1 MCKVYSKMGLF
12 TNNAIVNSAS
22 LLLSR
27 NTHRLSETT
36 SGLGVLTTDLQVPV
50 VTQTTV
56 RTIITNP
63 TLLLP
68 HLLQTVQILTEVG
81 LQVVGDNLLVLAGL
95 HILLSVQEPLGDVV
109 LQRVGNDSNQSV
121 DLLVAQLSGTTP

>member
-1 MCKVYSKMGLF
+1 M
-12 TNNAIVNSAS
+12 
-22 LLLSR
+22 
-27 NTHRLSETT
+27 
-36 SGLGVLTTDLQVPV
+36 
-50 VTQTTV
+50 TQTTV
-56 RTIITNP
+56 RTIITLP
-63 TLLLP
+63 TLSLP

-95 HILLSVQEPLGDVV
+95 HILLSVQEPLRDVV

>member
-1 MCKVYSKMGLF
+1 M
-12 TNNAIVNSAS
+12 
-22 LLLSR
+22 
-27 NTHRLSETT
+27 
-36 SGLGVLTTDLQVPV
+36 
-50 VTQTTV
+50 TQTTV